1 MTESGAPVWVG
12 TCAWDKPAWAEVFY
26 PKGLPESQRLRFASK
41 YLKTLEINATF
52 HGLKTPKD
60 FLSWH
65 DQTPYGFVFSV
76 KGHKEVTHEQA
87 LRNPEKTV
95 AEFFASGVPLLG
107 DKLGPVLWQ
116 ISEHHT
122 FNPDVVDRFL
132 GALPHSV
139 AEAQTLI
146 RQNTA
151 GAEID
156 PRVLALPDRRIR
168 HAFEVRHASFD
179 NPGFVEMLRCH
190 DVAAVITNSPEWP
203 EIRELTSDFVYLR
216 FHGDLRRNPD
226 GYDDATLA
234 EWSEQIDGWRTGRTT
249 PDRLPREVFV
259 YFDNPEG
266 GGASSPF
273 TARRLQQLV
282 DGDDAVEAMPVQP
295 LLF

>member
-12 TCAWDKPAWAEVFY
+12 TCGWNKPGWQGMFY
-26 PKGLPESQRLRFASK
+26 PKSLPEREQLRFASK
-41 YLKTLEINATF
+41 YLKTLEINSTF
-52 HGLKTPKD
+52 RGLKSPKE

-65 DQTPYGFVFSV
+65 AQTPDGFVFSV
-76 KGHKEVTHEQA
+76 KGHHEVTHEQK

-95 AEFFASGVPLLG
+95 AAFFASGVPLLG

-122 FNPDVVDRFL
+122 YNPEVVDRFL
-132 GALPHSV
+132 AALPHTV
-139 AEAQTLI
+139 AEAQELI

-151 GAEID
+151 GAEVD
-156 PRVLALPDRRIR
+156 PRVLGVSDRRIR
-168 HAFEVRHASFD
+168 HAFEVRHPSFN
-179 NPGFVEMLRCH
+179 NPGFIELLRRH
-190 DVAAVITNSPEWP
+190 DVAAVTTNSPEWP
-203 EIRELTSDFVYLR
+203 QIRELTSDFVYLR
-216 FHGDLRRNPD
+216 FHGDLRRNPH

-249 PDRLPREVFV
+249 PDRIPREVFAF
-259 YFDNPEG
+259 FDNPEG

-282 DGDDAVEAMPVQP
+282 DGEDAVEPMPV
-295 LLF
+295 